1 MAITKK
7 NFDTTAILDS
17 VYPKINNSLSKP
29 SVTNKWKKCM
39 SEFMSK
45 RYELLYD
52 TMPCDRIYYTDMD
65 RDSLFS
71 ALELD
76 PKEIKECLKDTYY
89 WNKEPFKPASAKDP
103 TTIVILCIVRYF
115 YIKKDIKSLELS
127 MIYQSFSGKYYPSIH
142 YGSFPVT
149 APSKYRHIME
159 FVVNNKLSQKF
170 DLKSTGSVIGTVKSI
185 NNTWIKSY
193 DKLIK
198 NFDDEDVCY
207 IIQQLHNRIK
217 SFIRNI
223 AELYYQAYND
233 REYITYDKDNVPED
247 EGGSGGYHLAN
258 NDTFKLQQYVE
269 KTMEKLNTSR
279 VEYKVC
285 KMASDANV
293 RTEEIRGIFESI
305 FNNRSNIPKVK
316 EFISCLI
323 ATYLQQS
330 TTKEVVSMNFYKFAI
345 QPKPNSKDPLIIR
358 MKELIDEMLDDNSLQ
373 YRKRKHR
380 VATKMSY
387 HRAFCIYFAVT
398 IINANKH

>member
-7 NFDTTAILDS
+7 NFDTTAIIDKI
-17 VYPKINNSLSKP
+17 YPKIDSAMSKP
-29 SVTNKWKKCM
+29 AVINKWKTCM
-39 SEFMSK
+39 AEFMS
-45 RYELLYD
+45 RRSELLYD
-52 TMPCDRIYYTDMD
+52 TMPCDRIYYTDGD
-65 RDSLFS
+65 RDRLFEALSLTT
-71 ALELD
+71 A
-76 PKEIKECLKDTYY
+76 EIKESLKDTYY
-89 WNKEPFKPASAKDP
+89 WKKEPFKPASAKDP
-103 TTIVILCIVRYF
+103 TTIVILCIVRFF
-115 YIKKDIKSLELS
+115 YLKNDKKSLDLS

-149 APSKYRHIME
+149 APSKYRHVME
-159 FVVNNKLSQKF
+159 YVVNNRLSQKF
-170 DLKSTGSVIGTVKSI
+170 DLKSTGSVIGAVKSI
-185 NNTWIKSY
+185 NNTWITSY
-193 DKLIK
+193 GKLLK
-198 NFDDEDVCY
+198 NFDDEDICY

-247 EGGSGGYHLAN
+247 EGGTGSYHLAN

-269 KTMEKLNTSR
+269 KTMEKINTSR
-279 VEYKVC
+279 VEYKTC

-293 RTEEIRGIFESI
+293 RTEEIRAIFESI
-305 FNNRSNIPKVK
+305 FNNRENIPKIK
-316 EFISCLI
+316 EFVSCMI
-323 ATYLQQS
+323 ASYLQQS
-330 TTKEVVSMNFYKFAI
+330 TTKDVVSMNFYKYAI
-345 QPKPNSKDPLIIR
+345 QSKPNTKDELIIR

-387 HRAFCIYFAVT
+387 HRAFCIYFAVV